1 MLRANTMPIDI
12 PPDHR
17 PPALM
22 APFSQVISQ
31 AEAENVSAAAW
42 LDLHR
47 DRTFQRFCE
56 SHGATTDSL
65 VAHPDGTFSL
75 QGQVSQGVLVQFFR
89 PFDAGGNLVP
99 PFSSMADAL
108 RWKASLDILLRHAYA
123 LDRDVGRDAIGISRM
138 NGIGVMD
145 MLEKA
150 GPLTTHTATMASAF
164 KFLDVFSA
172 LYRGDGMAGHGID
185 PSLFSTRFHGD
196 GDLRYL
202 AGWMTGL
209 PAGELSAAATF
220 KALGKLASMVWRT
233 YAADV
238 LLPEED
244 SIEARD
250 RFIDS
255 MRMVVTLRA
264 ASDGIHAANGTVDF
278 TAAALYWLARDAAR
292 MMPLPTWA
300 THEQAT
306 VPEAS
311 GVVPIPKS
319 HEQPVVSTGDRHMP
333 GENVSTTGRMDVH
346 EQEKQGV
353 AEAGEPGEVAP
364 MVAPMVA
371 SVATFGGAVLVL
383 GAGFKSGLTVA
394 QKAAVVSIG
403 NAASLAGATM
413 LAVVVPGVGHAL
425 GVAGSSALLFSSVA
439 DYLVSAGIAPG
450 LAKSAAVVEV
460 MGMYILIG
468 LSAGQ
473 TVEALLALAQNP
485 GWREALRLTAS
496 VLATVGTVSASA
508 PAADKADQFNIDDVR
523 YGFFNEHPE
532 LPDRLGHSGNGV
544 VLISQGVL
552 QATDDTV
559 LRRDGDRSAW
569 DIFLSWY
576 DPSGVP
582 RRTKSH

>member
-1 MLRANTMPIDI
+1 MFRANTMPIDI

-31 AEAENVSAAAW
+31 VEAENVSAAAW

-47 DRTFQRFCE
+47 DTAFRRFCE
-56 SHGATTDSL
+56 THGATPDSL

-75 QGQVSQGVLVQFFR
+75 QGQVSQGILVQFFR
-89 PFDAGGNLVP
+89 PFDAGGNLAP

-108 RWKASLDILLRHAYA
+108 RWEASLDILLRHAYA
-123 LDRDVGRDAIGISRM
+123 LARDVGRDAIGISRM

-145 MLEKA
+145 MLGKA

-172 LYRGDGMAGHGID
+172 LNRGEGMAGRSID
-185 PSLFSTRFHGD
+185 PSSFSTRFHGD

-202 AGWMTGL
+202 SGWMTGL

-220 KALGKLASMVWRT
+220 KALGKLSSMVWRT

-238 LLPEED
+238 LLPEDD

-264 ASDGIHAANGTVDF
+264 ANDGIHAASGTVDF

-300 THEQAT
+300 ANEQAT
-306 VPEAS
+306 VPEGS
-311 GVVPIPKS
+311 GVIPDPKS
-319 HEQPVVSTGDRHMP
+319 HDQPVVSTMDRHMP
-333 GENVSTTGRMDVH
+333 GGNVSLPGKMDVH

-353 AEAGEPGEVAP
+353 PEAGEPGGMAP
-364 MVAPMVA
+364 TVA

-460 MGMYILIG
+460 MGMYILVG
-468 LSAGQ
+468 LNAGQ
-473 TVEALLALAQNP
+473 TAEALFALARNP
-485 GWREALRLTAS
+485 GWREALRLAAS
-496 VLATVGTVSASA
+496 VLATVGTASASA

-523 YGFFNEHPE
+523 YGFFNEHPG

-559 LRRDGDRSAW
+559 SRRDSDRSAW
-569 DIFLSWY
+569 DIFLSSY
-576 DPSGVP
+576 DPSGTP
-582 RRTKSH
+582 GRTMSH